1 MVSRVNGKETFARAF
16 VASVRTIKG
25 EIQSF
30 YATILYIRTAMNEKY
45 YISDFQVSL
54 TAQDCDIFFPSK
66 GLQIFC

>member
-1 MVSRVNGKETFARAF
+1 MVTRVNGEETFARAF
-16 VASVRTIKG
+16 VDFVRTIKG

-30 YATILYIRTAMNEKY
+30 YATILCIRTAMNEKY

-54 TAQDCDIFFPSK
+54 TAQDCDIFFPPK